1 MKHNREF
8 QSIYRRGKNQ
18 HSRSCVLFFFP
29 KSGEKFIGFT
39 AGKKVGNAVKRN
51 RSKRRMRA
59 LFFEFSDK
67 LKEGHYVLVAKEAM
81 NSTSPAQLKSD
92 FQKLLKRT
100 GALS

>member
-1 MKHNREF
+1 
-8 QSIYRRGKNQ
+8 
-18 HSRSCVLFFFP
+18 
-29 KSGEKFIGFT
+29 
-39 AGKKVGNAVKRN
+39 
-51 RSKRRMRA
+51 MRA